1 VSAISYLIVLLPVFL
16 PIVFWIAYHL
26 HVDRQIP
33 EPAGHLA
40 LAFGLGVISFYLG
53 LLLYSALDLLNQRHD
68 AFLLAETNLQALFAY
83 SVLAIGPIEELV
95 KMGLFLLVILRFRE
109 FDEPIDGI
117 IYASFI
123 ALGFSAVEN
132 LHYLQFL
139 SPVEAYARGF
149 AGPVIH
155 IVFASIWGYYIGR
168 SYLCGRSVW
177 VTVLTTLAITSILHG
192 VYDFIVIGLPPALL
206 PVSASLIAGI
216 WIWRLFLIRDLHAA
230 PPGRCPTDDEAELQM
245 DQASDETLVP

>member
-1 VSAISYLIVLLPVFL
+1 MSAISSIIILLPVFV
-16 PIVFWIAYHL
+16 PVVFWIGYHL
-26 HVDRQIP
+26 YVDRHIP

-53 LLLYSALDLLNQRHD
+53 ILLYEALGLLNLRQD
-68 AFLLAETNLQALFAY
+68 AFLLAESNLQALFAY

-95 KMGLFLLVILRFRE
+95 KMIPFLLVVLRFGE

-123 ALGFSAVEN
+123 ALGFAAVEN

-168 SYLCGRSVW
+168 SYLCGQPVW
-177 VTVLTTLAITSILHG
+177 VTVFTTLVITSMLHG
-192 VYDFIVIGLPPALL
+192 VYDFIVIGLPPAVL

-230 PPGRCPTDDEAELQM
+230 PADRCPPASETEPRV
-245 DQASDETLVP
+245 DQISDEKLIP

>member
-1 VSAISYLIVLLPVFL
+1 MSYLIVLLPVFI
-16 PIVFWIAYHL
+16 PIVFWVAYHL
-26 HVDRQIP
+26 HVDRHIP

-40 LAFGLGVISFYLG
+40 LAFGLGVMSFYLG
-53 LLLYSALDLLNQRHD
+53 LFLYQGLDLLNQRQD
-68 AFLLAETNLQALFAY
+68 AFLLAESDLLALFAY
-83 SVLAIGPIEELV
+83 SVLAIGPIEELA
-95 KMGLFLLVILRFRE
+95 KMLPFLIVVLRFRE

-132 LHYLQFL
+132 LRYLQFL

-168 SYLCGRSVW
+168 NYLCGGRLW
-177 VTVLTTLAITSILHG
+177 GTVLATLAVTSFLHG

-206 PVSASLIAGI
+206 TVSASLIAAL

-230 PPGRCPTDDEAELQM
+230 PPGRCPTAGEVEPRM
-245 DQASDETLVP
+245 KRTGDETLIP